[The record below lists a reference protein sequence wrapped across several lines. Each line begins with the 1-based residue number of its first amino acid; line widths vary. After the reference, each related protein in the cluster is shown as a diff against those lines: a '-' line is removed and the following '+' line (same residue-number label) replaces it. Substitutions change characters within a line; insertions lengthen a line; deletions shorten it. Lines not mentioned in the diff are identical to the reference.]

1 MPSWHEDLQW
11 EVETNEETLEH
22 SDHWSILCKIHTYS
36 SCSALSS
43 LFTFVISSF
52 GLTSNASKI
61 LNRYSITRKAKYV
74 EASKSQSE
82 QVVFLKGKKR
92 PLANTVL

>member
-1 MPSWHEDLQW
+1 MAYGMKTCSGKLKPMKR
-11 EVETNEETLEH
+11 
-22 SDHWSILCKIHTYS
+22 HWNIQITGVFLYKIHTYS

-43 LFTFVISSF
+43 LFTFVISSLGF
-52 GLTSNASKI
+52 TSNASKI

-74 EASKSQSE
+74 EASKSQSK
-82 QVVFLKGKKR
+82 QVVCLKGKKR